1 MLRRF
6 KLDVIFILGVLLLS
20 SCALPLSAASA
31 PDVDKDFDAA
41 VAKAHSTLNTVR
53 QALVSPKPSY
63 VYIGLKIR
71 IHNASTFEDI
81 WTEPVDYY
89 NGAFTTQMVEGVT
102 VSQGY
107 HPNNLVRVPV
117 EDVIDWMIVEED
129 GTLIGGYTIRLAY
142 RNMTPEEREEFLRI
156 TGYKAETLLEEE

>member
-1 MLRRF
+1 MFRRF
-6 KLDVIFILGVLLLS
+6 RLDVILIVGALG
-20 SCALPLSAASA
+20 LSACAPSVSATPA
-31 PDVDKDFDAA
+31 PDVGEDFEAA
-41 VAKAHSTLNTVR
+41 VAKAQSTLGIIR
-53 QALVSPKPSY
+53 QALLSPKPSY

-71 IHNASTFEDI
+71 VHGDAAFEDI
-81 WTEPVDYY
+81 WTEPLDYSD
-89 NGAFTTQMVEGVT
+89 GAFTTQMVEGVT

-142 RNMTPEEREEFLRI
+142 RNMTAEEREEFLRI
-156 TGYKAETLLEEE
+156 TGYKAESLLGEE